1 MYSKSIFKQKNYWIG
16 VGVGIATVLIYQKF
30 FKKEKTS
37 SADGDRY
44 GDNQYGQIPNLSAA
58 KVAAYESVTLNQPT
72 HVNRLGTNDYE
83 IVNSSTPD
91 SGVLKVV
98 ARNHVT

>member
-1 MYSKSIFKQKNYWIG
+1 MYNKSIFKQKNYWIG

-44 GDNQYGQIPNLSAA
+44 GENIYGQGACSSPDDSKCSSYCEEQNGTFDTNNRKCYINGI
-58 KVAAYESVTLNQPT
+58 AYTGGYFSGGK
-72 HVNRLGTNDYE
+72 NRSKLQ
-83 IVNSSTPD
+83 
-91 SGVLKVV
+91 
-98 ARNHVT
+98 R

>member
-44 GDNQYGQIPNLSAA
+44 GDNQYGQSSCTSSDDT
-58 KVAAYESVTLNQPT
+58 VCTQYCESVGGTFDSNDRKCYIEGVAYT
-72 HVNRLGTNDYE
+72 GGYFSGGKNRIKLQ
-83 IVNSSTPD
+83 
-91 SGVLKVV
+91 
-98 ARNHVT
+98 R

>member
-37 SADGDRY
+37 SADGDRF
-44 GDNQYGQIPNLSAA
+44 GDNQYGQGACSSSDDT
-58 KVAAYESVTLNQPT
+58 VCTQYCESVGGEFDSN
-72 HVNRLGTNDYE
+72 NRKCYIEGVAYTGGYF
-83 IVNSSTPD
+83 
-91 SGVLKVV
+91 SGGKNRSKLQ
-98 ARNHVT
+98 R